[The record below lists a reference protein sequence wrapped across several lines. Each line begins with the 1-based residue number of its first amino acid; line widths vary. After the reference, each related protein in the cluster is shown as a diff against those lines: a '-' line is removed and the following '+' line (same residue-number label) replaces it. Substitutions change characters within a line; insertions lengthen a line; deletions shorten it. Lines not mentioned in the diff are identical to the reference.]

1 MAITI
6 YEIIA
11 SDTISQMADKV
22 NYNFDQ
28 LLQNGG
34 GPAGPQGPQGP
45 FGPTGPQGVIGPQGV
60 RGTKWFEG
68 GSFPSTGII
77 TGDLFLDSSGLVYE
91 YNGSTW
97 VATGIDLTGTGTIW
111 DQVDGSST
119 SISTSLPLYRF
130 RYLRPSSDLATATSD
145 LSNEQAVLIGGAPF
159 GAADDQGIGGTPV
172 DYISDTYADDVN
184 TDNGSLFVHAPKD
197 LGVGKNIILSRVQGD
212 GSSTFNTNVVA
223 DMSYITLDVAD
234 GIEMISQKRVNNS
247 SIFSSY
253 PNGINV
259 NSLDSR
265 AYLGAGRNILIETYN
280 PITNYSSGI
289 FGADNSV
296 GNITLWAKQST
307 LSGYAGA
314 ALTLKKGTSGAL
326 GDAIIVLGNSD
337 PTGIPLAGDA
347 SIYIKNAGTSSDIS
361 IFSGRS
367 IVTTSGRSFAINT
380 PGTNN
385 IGLDVRG
392 ATPSQQLISIKTN
405 SSAEAFGL
413 STSGRLTQALA
424 FPSTGVPTND
434 PYSLDHYEEGSWTP
448 NLQVFNTG
456 SISGTFGTSGTSFY
470 SVKKAKYTRVGNMI
484 TVDAVFNITIPG
496 SVPCPGSPD
505 YYQAGFIVTGFPYNP
520 DIETSSVA
528 SSAVGTEYGMPFYS
542 AGAHNISGACSTIP
556 IAGTVKASFYC
567 ASTSGVAMAFYVNDA
582 NNPGSYYKNMRRLS
596 FIDYQGSTD
605 GVLNFSASYL
615 VTSAPAGNPCS
626 GATSGTGG
634 TGGTGGTSGTGNG
647 TGFSVLSQVQAP
659 ASPNSII
666 VESST
671 DLMTWTPVSNLT
683 RSLAGTSVSTSTTL
697 NTAAYYRATLTNNTF
712 GTSTYFQGLTWSI
725 SSSGVTSVGPIST
738 SLVSTAGSGNTVTW
752 FSPSPWSTGNQY
764 IWEGRL
770 NALPT
775 FTQISNITYGG
786 SYRIQTF
793 EIGSYV
799 PTGAIY
805 TVQAYSWPVSYTAAS
820 GDTALDVAI
829 ALANSINATTS
840 FEWDTYGSA
849 PIGNPYFPPTAYHLG
864 GGQFSIELNFGN
876 QFSYNVS
883 V

>member
-1 MAITI
+1 MAITL

-45 FGPTGPQGVIGPQGV
+45 FGPTGPQGVSGPQGV

-68 GSFPSTGII
+68 GSFPTTGII
-77 TGDLFLDSSGLVYE
+77 TGDLFLENTGLVYE
-91 YNGSTW
+91 YNGTTW

-111 DQVDGSST
+111 DQLDGSST

-130 RYLRPSSDLATATSD
+130 RYLRPSPELATATSD
-145 LSNEQAVLIGGAPF
+145 LSNEQAVLVGGAPF

-172 DYISDTYADDVN
+172 DYISDVYAADVN

-212 GSSTFNTNVVA
+212 GASTFNTDVVS

-234 GIEMISQKRVNNS
+234 GIEIIGQKRVTNS

-253 PNGINV
+253 PNGINI
-259 NSLDSR
+259 NALDSQVFV
-265 AYLGAGRNILIETYN
+265 GAGRNILLETYN
-280 PITNYSSGI
+280 PVTGYSSGI

-296 GNITLWAKQST
+296 GNITLWSKEST

-326 GDAIIVLGNSD
+326 GDAIIVLGNAN

-347 SIYIKNAGTSSDIS
+347 SIYIKNAGTSADIS

-380 PGTNN
+380 PGTSN

-392 ATPSQQLISIKTN
+392 ATASQQLISVKTN
-405 SSAEAFGL
+405 AGSEAFGL

-424 FPSTGVPTND
+424 FPAAGVPSND
-434 PYSLDHYEEGSWTP
+434 PYSLDYYEEGAWTP
-448 NLQVFNTG
+448 ALTVYNPG

-470 SVKKAKYTRVGNMI
+470 SVKKARYTRVGNTI
-484 TVDAVFNITIPG
+484 TVDAVFNITVPG
-496 SVPCPGSPD
+496 SVPCPGAPD
-505 YYQAGFIVTGFPYNP
+505 YFQSGLIVTGFPYNP
-520 DIETSSVA
+520 DIENSSVA
-528 SSAVGTEYGMPFYS
+528 SSGVGVEYGMPFYS
-542 AGAHNISGACSTIP
+542 AGAHNISGACSTNP

-567 ASTSGVAMAFYVNDA
+567 ASTSGVAMAFYVNND
-582 NNPGSYYKNMRRLS
+582 PGYIKSMRRLS
-596 FIDYQGSTD
+596 FVDYQGSTD

-615 VTSAPAGNPCS
+615 ISGAPAGNPCS

-647 TGFSVLSQVQAP
+647 TGFAVLSQVQVP
-659 ASPNSII
+659 LTPNSLA
-666 VESST
+666 VDSSL
-671 DLMTWTPVSNLT
+671 DLMTWSPVLNT
-683 RSLAGTSVSTSTTL
+683 TNSLVGTSSSTSTTL
-697 NTAAYYRATLTNNTF
+697 NTTAYYRATLTNNTF
-712 GTSTYFQGLTWSI
+712 GTSTTFQGLTWSI
-725 SSSGVTSVGPIST
+725 SSSGVTSIGPIST
-738 SLVSTAGSGNTVTW
+738 SAVSTGSTVTW
-752 FSPSPWSTGNQY
+752 YAPSPWTAGERY
-764 IWEGRL
+764 IWEGR
-770 NALPT
+770 
-775 FTQISNITYGG
+775 FTQAATFVQLSNITG
-786 SYRIQTF
+786 SPGTWRIQTF
-793 EIGSYV
+793 EVGSSVPVGTTYYV
-799 PTGAIY
+799 G
-805 TVQAYSWPVSYTAAS
+805 VYSVTVSYTSIA
-820 GDTALDVAI
+820 GDTAFDVASGLV
-829 ALANSINATTS
+829 AAVNSTTTS
-840 FEWDTYGSA
+840 QWNLYGSA
-849 PIGNPYFPPTAYHLG
+849 PIWDTYFPPYASVIG
-864 GGQFSIELNFGN
+864 GGQFEIQLNYSN
-876 QFSYNVS
+876 QFGYGILP
-883 V
+883 